1 MKTANEYIKYLAK
14 FGYTVT
20 KEPFKYKAL
29 KDFDGYTSFFDFN
42 EEDINEDESF
52 DNICLVNQNEEV
64 LFLTCDSLIT
74 VNEDGKLNIDKML
87 DNAIVERIDIET
99 KLCFRWN
106 WITLFNNN
114 SQDYLND
121 LYDQFTL
128 ACNKIIRPNLSNLEY
143 VLTHI
148 LPNINSYKN
157 EYIAKSL
164 FHRNYI
170 IEEIA
175 PLLEGAGYEQVYDFL
190 IDSTEINNDDY
201 DGKRDISLGYVY
213 HKPGH
218 TINLCTDFI
227 TQKLMVVS
235 NDFVYKG
242 DVVNNICKIEESIE
256 FDKFKEE
263 FANQLREP
271 IG

>member
-1 MKTANEYIKYLAK
+1 MKTAAEYIKYLAK

-20 KEPFKYKAL
+20 KEPFKYKIL
-29 KDFDGYTSFFDFN
+29 KDFDGYTSFFEFN
-42 EEDINEDESF
+42 EEDIIEEESF
-52 DNICLVNQNEEV
+52 DQICLVNQNEEV

-74 VNEDGKLNIDKML
+74 VIEDGKLNIDKML
-87 DNAIVERIDIET
+87 DNAIVEKIDIET

-106 WITLFNNN
+106 WISLFDNN
-114 SQDYLND
+114 SQYYMND
-121 LYDQFTL
+121 LYNQFAL
-128 ACNKIIRPNLSNLEY
+128 ACNKIIQPNLSNLEY

-170 IEEIA
+170 IKEFT
-175 PLLEGAGYEQVYDFL
+175 PLLEGADYKQVYDFL
-190 IDSTEINNDDY
+190 IDSTEINDDDY

-242 DVVNNICKIEESIE
+242 DVIDNKFNIEESIE
-256 FDKFKEE
+256 FDKFK
-263 FANQLREP
+263 NK
-271 IG
+271 

>member
-1 MKTANEYIKYLAK
+1 METAAEYINYLTK
-14 FGYTVT
+14 FGYTIT
-20 KEPFKYKAL
+20 KEPLKYKVL
-29 KDFDGYTSFFDFN
+29 KDFDGYTSFFEFN
-42 EEDINEDESF
+42 EEDINEEESF

-74 VNEDGKLNIDKML
+74 VIEDGKLNIDKML

-106 WITLFNNN
+106 WITLFDNN
-114 SQDYLND
+114 SQYYLNTLD
-121 LYDQFTL
+121 NQFVL
-128 ACNKIIRPNLSNLEY
+128 ACNKIIQPNLSNLEY

-170 IEEIA
+170 IKEIA
-175 PLLEGAGYEQVYDFL
+175 PLLEGAGFKQVYDFL
-190 IDSTEINNDDY
+190 IDSTEIDDDDY

-213 HKPGH
+213 HKSRH
-218 TINLCTDFI
+218 TINLYTDFI

-242 DVVNNICKIEESIE
+242 DVVDNICKVEESIE
-256 FDKFKEE
+256 FDKLK
-263 FANQLREP
+263 NK
-271 IG
+271 

>member
-1 MKTANEYIKYLAK
+1 MNKMETANEYIKYLAK

-29 KDFDGYTSFFDFN
+29 KDFDGYTSFFEFN
-42 EEDINEDESF
+42 EEDIIEEESF
-52 DNICLVNQNEEV
+52 EHICLVNQNEEI
-64 LFLTCDSLIT
+64 LFLTCDSLVT
-74 VNEDGKLNIDKML
+74 VIEDGKLNIDKML

-106 WITLFNNN
+106 WIILFDNN
-114 SQDYLND
+114 SQYYLND
-121 LYDQFTL
+121 LYDQFAL

-170 IEEIA
+170 IEKIV
-175 PLLEGAGYEQVYDFL
+175 PLLEELNYKQVYDFL
-190 IDSTEINNDDY
+190 IDSTEMDDDDY
-201 DGKRDISLGYVY
+201 DGKSDISLGYVY

-235 NDFVYKG
+235 DDFVYKG
-242 DVVNNICKIEESIE
+242 DIVNNELIVEDSFTYE
-256 FDKFKEE
+256 D
-263 FANQLREP
+263 L
-271 IG
+271 

>member
-1 MKTANEYIKYLAK
+1 MNKMNKMKTANEYIKYLVK
-14 FGYTVT
+14 FGYTIT
-20 KEPFKYKAL
+20 KESFKYKAL
-29 KDFDGYTSFFDFN
+29 KDFDGYTSFFEFN
-42 EEDINEDESF
+42 EEDINEEESF
-52 DNICLVNQNEEV
+52 DHICLVNQNEEV
-64 LFLTCDSLIT
+64 LILTCNSLIT
-74 VNEDGKLNIDKML
+74 VIEDGKLNIDKML
-87 DNAIVERIDIET
+87 DNAIVEKIDIET
-99 KLCFRWN
+99 KICFRWN
-106 WITLFNNN
+106 WISLFDNN
-114 SQDYLND
+114 SQYYLND
-121 LYDQFTL
+121 LYDQFVL
-128 ACNKIIRPNLSNLEY
+128 EYNKIIQPNLSNLEY

-170 IEEIA
+170 IEKIV
-175 PLLEGAGYEQVYDFL
+175 PLLEGAGYKQVYDFL
-190 IDSTEINNDDY
+190 IDSTEIVDNDY

-242 DVVNNICKIEESIE
+242 DIVNNELIVEDSFTYE
-256 FDKFKEE
+256 D
-263 FANQLREP
+263 L
-271 IG
+271 

>member
-1 MKTANEYIKYLAK
+1 MKTAAEYINYLAK

-29 KDFDGYTSFFDFN
+29 KDFDGYTSFFEFN
-42 EEDINEDESF
+42 EEDIIEEESF
-52 DNICLVNQNEEV
+52 DQICLVNQNEEI
-64 LFLTCDSLIT
+64 LFLTCDSLVT
-74 VNEDGKLNIDKML
+74 VIEDGKLNIDKML

-106 WITLFNNN
+106 WIILFDNN
-114 SQDYLND
+114 SQHYLND
-121 LYDQFTL
+121 LYDQFAL

-170 IEEIA
+170 IKKIV
-175 PLLEGAGYEQVYDFL
+175 PLLEELNYKQVYDFL
-190 IDSTEINNDDY
+190 IDSTEEDDSDYEGKCDIN
-201 DGKRDISLGYVY
+201 LGYVY
-213 HKPGH
+213 NKHRRH

-227 TQKLMVVS
+227 TQKLLIVS
-235 NDFVYKG
+235 KDFIY
-242 DVVNNICKIEESIE
+242 
-256 FDKFKEE
+256 
-263 FANQLREP
+263 
-271 IG
+271 

>member
-1 MKTANEYIKYLAK
+1 
-14 FGYTVT
+14 
-20 KEPFKYKAL
+20 
-29 KDFDGYTSFFDFN
+29 
-42 EEDINEDESF
+42 
-52 DNICLVNQNEEV
+52 
-64 LFLTCDSLIT
+64 
-74 VNEDGKLNIDKML
+74 ML
-87 DNAIVERIDIET
+87 DNAIVEKIDIEVN
-99 KLCFRWN
+99 LCNRWN
-106 WITLFNNN
+106 WISLFDKNA
-114 SQDYLND
+114 QHYLND
-121 LYDQFTL
+121 LYDQFVL
-128 ACNKIIRPNLSNLEY
+128 ECNKIIQPNLSNLEY

-175 PLLEGAGYEQVYDFL
+175 PLLEGAGYKQVYDFL
-190 IDSTEINNDDY
+190 IDSTEIESFDY

-213 HKPGH
+213 YKPEH

-227 TQKLMVVS
+227 TQRLMVVS